1 MKRTQPSDPTSRFER
16 QLPLIG
22 PEGQKKLENSTVLI
36 AGAGGLGSP
45 AATYLALAGVGE
57 LIIVDD
63 DRIQESNLNRQFLHA
78 AASVGLQKVYSAEA
92 TLTSLAPETSV
103 IAYPG
108 RIDATSADRLVAD
121 ADVVIDA
128 LDNYE
133 TRFILHESA
142 WNAEIPFIHGAI
154 EGFSGQMTS
163 ILPGQSPCLS
173 CLIPAAP
180 PGGKVPVIGAV
191 AGVIGSIQA
200 MEAIKYLTGTG
211 SMISGR
217 LFLWDGQAGRSEF
230 LTIGKRKNCPV
241 CSHKGDNE

>member
-1 MKRTQPSDPTSRFER
+1 MKRHQSSHTASRFER

-92 TLTSLAPETSV
+92 TLASLAPETSV

-108 RIDATSADRLVAD
+108 RIDETSADRLVAD

-133 TRFILHESA
+133 TRFILHEAA
-142 WNAEIPFIHGAI
+142 WNADVPFIHGAI

-163 ILPGQSPCLS
+163 IIPGQSPCLS
-173 CLIPAAP
+173 CLIPAVP
-180 PGGKVPVIGAV
+180 PGGNVPVIGAI

-200 MEAIKYLTGTG
+200 MEAIKYLTETGT
-211 SMISGR
+211 MISGR

-230 LTIGKRKNCPV
+230 LKIGKRKNCPV
-241 CSHKGDNE
+241 CSHNGDNE